1 MPRRI
6 RTESG
11 YTTGRLEY
19 NASRDLPSNYGP
31 GPAGKQMEGGKDGVA
46 TYSDGRRTASVSAH
60 GSWWDNTGRSR
71 DASHGTQVSARSK
84 CVEDANDCFAF
95 IYFYLIEIT
104 KVLLECIFPWLCK
117 RIHDWTRAT
126 SKPSPISNGR
136 TLVCE
141 KMSEDIRPST
151 VTTDPRRTVVLLAV
165 VYLLP
170 LVTMLHTKMKEV
182 DLAMVI
188 VVGDIDMMVEA
199 GESRPTMDRLLTMMA
214 SSPSKAGEDINTFV
228 FVYDTISKLNA

>member
-1 MPRRI
+1 M
-6 RTESG
+6 
-11 YTTGRLEY
+11 Y
-19 NASRDLPSNYGP
+19 N
-31 GPAGKQMEGGKDGVA
+31 
-46 TYSDGRRTASVSAH
+46 
-60 GSWWDNTGRSR
+60 
-71 DASHGTQVSARSK
+71 
-84 CVEDANDCFAF
+84 
-95 IYFYLIEIT
+95 
-104 KVLLECIFPWLCK
+104 
-117 RIHDWTRAT
+117 WTRAT

-136 TLVCE
+136 ILVCE

-199 GESRPTMDRLLTMMA
+199 EESRPTMDRLLTMMA

-228 FVYDTISKLNA
+228 FVYDTISKLNACMVSTIFSF